1 MKLKFFPAF
10 VLTCCLFPLIG
21 QAQTITWSEHVAPI
35 VFQHCTTCHRSGE
48 IGPFPLTNYSEAVS
62 WSNMMQYVTEIR
74 YMPPWK
80 ADSKFG
86 ADYLRENFLSD
97 AEIATIKAWVEGG
110 SPEGDPALAPPT
122 PVFPSGS
129 QVGTPDLVLSFAQ
142 THLHPGT
149 GVDEYRYFVLPT
161 GLPVAKDLVALEM
174 RPGNTKVVHHALVW
188 ADTSG
193 TAAALDAQ
201 SPEYGYLPGQGNG
214 GQTSFTAQLPGY
226 VPGSRPNI
234 FTNGMAQRIPAKSD
248 LVVQIHYA
256 PTAVDEPDSSTFNLF
271 FADQPATRYVNSY
284 IMLPTNLVNGPF
296 IMPANT
302 VKEFHG
308 TYKMPLDVS
317 LLGIAPHCHKLG
329 RNWRVFAVTPQND
342 TIPLIH
348 IDDWDFNW
356 QGAYHFKKLQKL
368 PKNTVIH
375 AYATYDNTANN
386 PLNPNNPP
394 KLTTW
399 GERTSDEMYY
409 LPLLWLPYKN
419 GDENL
424 VLDGN
429 VSATNSPFHFSQ
441 TKLYPV
447 TPNPVQGM
455 AKIGF
460 TLAETGAVNVQVW
473 NLQGQL
479 VQNLATYEQVMAGEH
494 ILDWDAS
501 NLASGLYCITLR
513 ANGVV
518 QTQKVVVP

>member
-1 MKLKFFPAF
+1 
-10 VLTCCLFPLIG
+10 
-21 QAQTITWSEHVAPI
+21 
-35 VFQHCTTCHRSGE
+35 
-48 IGPFPLTNYSEAVS
+48 
-62 WSNMMQYVTEIR
+62 
-74 YMPPWK
+74 
-80 ADSKFG
+80 
-86 ADYLRENFLSD
+86 
-97 AEIATIKAWVEGG
+97 
-110 SPEGDPALAPPT
+110 
-122 PVFPSGS
+122 
-129 QVGTPDLVLSFAQ
+129 
-142 THLHPGT
+142 
-149 GVDEYRYFVLPT
+149 
-161 GLPVAKDLVALEM
+161 
-174 RPGNTKVVHHALVW
+174 
-188 ADTSG
+188 
-193 TAAALDAQ
+193 
-201 SPEYGYLPGQGNG
+201 
-214 GQTSFTAQLPGY
+214 
-226 VPGSRPNI
+226 
-234 FTNGMAQRIPAKSD
+234 
-248 LVVQIHYA
+248 
-256 PTAVDEPDSSTFNLF
+256 VDEPDSSTFNLF

-284 IMLPTNLVNGPF
+284 IMLPTNLANGPF
-296 IMPANT
+296 IIPANS

-308 TYKMPLDVS
+308 TYKLPFDVS

-479 VQNLATYEQVMAGEH
+479 IQNLATYEQVMAGEH